1 MYTLKYYCRHFLETK
16 HKPKG
21 RRWSLEDKLL
31 AISLLKRSP
40 KCYTFL
46 RSLLPLPSRR
56 SLQTILNTVHFRT
69 GINAHV
75 FNTLRWTLQ
84 TMSDADRVCCLMF
97 DEMSI
102 RDNLHF
108 NQKLDCIE
116 GFEDCGKH
124 GRTHHRANHALVFM
138 LRGIRKK
145 WKKLVAFYLIH
156 GSTNGLLLLSWRTSL
171 MPAMMEAW
179 KLLPPCV
186 TWLPTMFLP

>member
-1 MYTLKYYCRHFLETK
+1 
-16 HKPKG
+16 
-21 RRWSLEDKLL
+21 
-31 AISLLKRSP
+31 
-40 KCYTFL
+40 
-46 RSLLPLPSRR
+46 
-56 SLQTILNTVHFRT
+56 
-69 GINAHV
+69 
-75 FNTLRWTLQ
+75 
-84 TMSDADRVCCLMF
+84 MSDADRVCCLMF

-156 GSTNGLLLLSWRTSL
+156 GSTNGLLLATFLEDVLDACHDAGLEVVATVCDMAANNVSALKKLGVTEKRPFFSRNNQEIAAIFDPPHLLNVPATFSLSIMLQMWSVISL
-171 MPAMMEAW
+171 LMGSD
-179 KLLPPCV
+179 LLV
-186 TWLPTMFLP
+186 LLSGTTY